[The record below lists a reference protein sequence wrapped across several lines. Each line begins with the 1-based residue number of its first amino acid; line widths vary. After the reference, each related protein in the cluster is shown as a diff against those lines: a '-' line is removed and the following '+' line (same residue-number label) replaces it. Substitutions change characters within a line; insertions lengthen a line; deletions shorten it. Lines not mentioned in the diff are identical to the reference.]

1 MRTVDSGEDFD
12 LILRHARVIDAS
24 QNLNHVLD
32 VGVRNGKIAAID
44 EALPASKSAVQI
56 GLRGKYLCPGL
67 IDLHG
72 HWYGG
77 STFGIDP
84 DYGLNSG
91 VTTAVDAGTTGF
103 LNFDEFRRDRIENS
117 QTEVLAFLNI
127 SAIGIPTARVGEL
140 QDLRLAR
147 PKETSAT
154 IERYSDVLL
163 GVKIRIGTIMT
174 ADHGMEALAK
184 ALEAAEAAKVSL
196 MVHISKG
203 ANTPQILRW
212 LRPGDIVTHCFQGRG
227 DTLLADESMLPE
239 ALAARRDG
247 VLFDVGHGS
256 GSFSWETAKK
266 AFEYFFLPDTISTD
280 LHRFSAERSV
290 FDMPTTMSKF
300 LHLGMP
306 LEDVILKSTWAPANA
321 IHREKDLGTLRP
333 GTVADLFAFDLQE
346 GSFEFEDTHS
356 RIEVGS
362 RMIKPEL
369 VVRAGAVIEPGARPV
384 KLRAL
389 YEWDH
394 EFFRSVD
401 ETA

>member
-1 MRTVDSGEDFD
+1 MPAANSADDFD
-12 LILRHARVIDAS
+12 LVLRRAQVIDAS
-24 QNLNHVLD
+24 QNLNQVLD
-32 VGVRNGKIAAID
+32 VGVRNGKIAAMD
-44 EALPASKSAVQI
+44 ESLPASKSALEKDLQ
-56 GLRGKYLCPGL
+56 GKYLCPGL

-84 DYGLNSG
+84 DYCLNSG

-117 QTEVLAFLNI
+117 QTQVLAFLNI
-127 SAIGIPTARVGEL
+127 SAIGIPTALVGEL
-140 QDLRLAR
+140 QDLRYAR
-147 PKETSAT
+147 PKETCAV
-154 IERYSDVLL
+154 IERYPDVLL

-184 ALEAAEAAKVSL
+184 ALEAAEAAKVSV

-203 ANTPQILRW
+203 ANTPQILKR
-212 LRPGDIVTHCFQGRG
+212 LRPGDIITHCFQGRG
-227 DTLLADESMLPE
+227 DTILEDESILPE

-256 GSFSWETAKK
+256 GSFSWGTAKK
-266 AFEYFFLPDTISTD
+266 AFEHFFLPDTISTD
-280 LHRFSAERSV
+280 LHRFSAEKAV

-306 LEDVILKSTWAPANA
+306 LEDVILKSTWAPAKA
-321 IHREKDLGTLRP
+321 IHRENDLGTLRP
-333 GTVADLFAFDLQE
+333 GTVADLFAFDVRE

-356 RIEVGS
+356 RIEKGS
-362 RMIKPEL
+362 RKIMPEL
-369 VVRAGAVIEPGARPV
+369 IVRAGAVIEPGSRPV

-394 EFFRSVD
+394 ELFRYVD